1 MKRKYG
7 IVALILALIMSLTAC
22 GGNKPDD
29 KNNGNSDNKTD
40 QTLVSDSHL
49 YANGLHKVSVTANA
63 NRKFIENGNTD
74 YKIVYADGDHGKR
87 AAEFLVKQAF
97 AASGAYINAIPASE
111 YDKTYE
117 STDKLIV
124 IGVDTLFTAA
134 GLTMPEDDIGI
145 TGYYLKTKD
154 NSVFIGVKH
163 VMGCQAGTLAFLR
176 YTFGYEMY
184 SYDAVTFEN
193 KGEAIPD
200 MEIIE
205 KPDFTFHRDGN
216 GLGVYNP
223 DAMYGLGF
231 QGASWIFA
239 PVGDNTWH
247 NSFDYLPKS
256 TYLSDK
262 NEDQKH
268 PKWYSDNGK
277 QLCYTAH
284 GDEAEYAEMV
294 DTVAAVAIDT
304 LEKYPERNTITFTIQ
319 DEPSGCEC
327 AACHAMVE
335 TYGAESAAAVK
346 MTNEVADKVKKHF
359 DDEAKTNN
367 TASRE
372 FTILIF
378 AYNYMEQAPVKTV
391 DGKFVAVDDSVKLHD
406 NVGVY
411 IAPLNGTDVDY
422 SRSFYDDNNA
432 DTRKLIEGWSALTD
446 NIYLWLYETNFAHLA
461 YPFNSWDS
469 LVETYRYAA
478 EINAVHV
485 NNLGVFYGQANPTG
499 FTRLKD
505 YIDAKAMY
513 DVNVNYTELV
523 DKFFDGYFAEAAEPM
538 RKFFDELNVWM
549 RELQEDYPDD
559 VRGYCY
565 EQINKEQHWP
575 KRMLDGWLGYI
586 DEAYKSI
593 EKYKGSNQSKYESLY
608 RHILAESV
616 FPRFA
621 LLELYSGNYA
631 EATLYNTRVAFK
643 DDIESLGFDWLVEAD
658 PFTGLK
664 QYTFSELFKSWG
676 IS

>member
-1 MKRKYG
+1 MKKRLG
-7 IVALILALIMSLTAC
+7 IIALLIALVMAFTGCS

-29 KNNGNSDNKTD
+29 GNNNDGNNTD
-40 QTLVSDSHL
+40 SPAQELASESHL
-49 YANGLHKVSVTANA
+49 SSKGLHKISVTANA
-63 NRKFIENGNTD
+63 NRKFIENGKTD
-74 YKIVYADGDHGKR
+74 YTIVYADGDHGKR

-111 YDKTYE
+111 YEKAYE
-117 STDKLIV
+117 SGDKLIV
-124 IGVDTLFTAA
+124 IGVKSLFDAA
-134 GLTMPEDDIGI
+134 GLTMPSDEIGV
-145 TGYYLKTKD
+145 TGYYLTTKD
-154 NSVFIGVKH
+154 NSAFIGVKH
-163 VMGCQAGTLAFLR
+163 AMGCQSGTLAFLR

-184 SYDAVTFEN
+184 ADDAVTFEN
-193 KGEAIPD
+193 KGETIPD
-200 MEIIE
+200 MEIVE

-216 GLGVYNP
+216 GMGVYHP

-231 QGASWIFA
+231 QGANWIFA
-239 PVGDNTWH
+239 SVGENMWH
-247 NSFDYLPKS
+247 NTFDYLPKK
-256 TYLSDK
+256 TYQ
-262 NEDQKH
+262 QKH
-268 PKWYSDNGK
+268 PKWYSDNGA

-284 GDEAEYAEMV
+284 GDETEYAEMV
-294 DTVAAVAIDT
+294 DTVTAVAIDT
-304 LEKYPERNTITFTIQ
+304 LNKYPERNTLTFTIQ
-319 DEPSGCEC
+319 DGMSGCEC
-327 AACHAMVE
+327 AACSAMVS
-335 TYGAESAAAVK
+335 TYGAESAAAIK
-346 MTNEVADKVKKHF
+346 MTNTVADKVKKHF
-359 DDEAKTNN
+359 DDKAAAEGGEP
-367 TASRE
+367 RE

-391 DGKFVAVDDSVKLHD
+391 DDKLVAADDSVKLHD

-422 SRSFYDDNNA
+422 SRSFYDEKNA
-432 DTRKLIEGWSALTD
+432 DTRALIDGWSALTD

-485 NNLGVFYGQANPTG
+485 NNLGAFYGVANPTG

-513 DVNVNYTELV
+513 DVNVNYAELV

-538 RKFFDELNVWM
+538 RRYFDELNVWM
-549 RELQEDYPDD
+549 RELQENYPDD
-559 VRGYCY
+559 VKGYCY
-565 EQINKEQHWP
+565 EQINKEQYWP
-575 KRMLDGWLGYI
+575 KRMLEGWLDCI

-593 EKYKGSNQSKYESLY
+593 EKYKGAEQSKYEALQK
-608 RHILAESV
+608 HILAESI

-621 LLELYSGNYA
+621 LLELYSGNYDN
-631 EATLYNTRVAFK
+631 EALYSTRVAFK

-664 QYTFSELFKSWG
+664 QYTFSELFKQWG

>member
-1 MKRKYG
+1 MKKKYG
-7 IVALILALIMSLTAC
+7 VIALILALVMSLAAC
-22 GGNKPDD
+22 GGNKPD
-29 KNNGNSDNKTD
+29 NNGGNGNKDNKIE
-40 QTLVSDSHL
+40 QTLVTDNHL
-49 YANGLHKVSVTANA
+49 YTKGLHKINVAANA
-63 NRKFIENGNTD
+63 NRKFIENGKTD
-74 YKIVYADGDHGKR
+74 YTIVYADGEHGKR

-97 AASGAYINAIPASE
+97 AASGAYINAVPASE
-111 YDKTYE
+111 YDKAYE
-117 STDKLIV
+117 SRDKLIV
-124 IGVDTLFTAA
+124 IGVESLFDAA
-134 GLTMPEDDIGI
+134 GLTMPADDIGI

-154 NSVFIGVKH
+154 NSAFIGVKH

-184 SYDAVTFEN
+184 SDDAVTFEN
-193 KGEAIPD
+193 KGETIPD
-200 MEIIE
+200 MEIVE

-216 GLGVYNP
+216 GLGVYHP
-223 DAMYGLGF
+223 DAQYGLGF
-231 QGASWIFA
+231 QSADWIFA
-239 PVGDNTWH
+239 SVGDNMWH
-247 NSFDYLPKS
+247 NTFDYLPKK
-256 TYLSDK
+256 TY
-262 NEDQKH
+262 QKDH
-268 PKWYSDNGK
+268 PKWYSDNGA

-284 GDEAEYAEMV
+284 GDETEYAEMV
-294 DTVAAVAIDT
+294 DTVTAVAIDT
-304 LEKYPERNTITFTIQ
+304 LNKYPERNTITFTIQ
-319 DEPSGCEC
+319 DGMSGCEC
-327 AACHAMVE
+327 AACSATVA

-346 MTNEVADKVKKHF
+346 MTNAVADKVKKHF
-359 DDEAKTNN
+359 DDEAQANGT
-367 TASRE
+367 TSRE

-422 SRSFYDDNNA
+422 SRSFYDENNA
-432 DTRKLIEGWSALTD
+432 DTRTLIDGWSALTD

-469 LVETYRYAA
+469 LIETYRYAA

-485 NNLGVFYGQANPTG
+485 NNLGAFYGVANPTG

-513 DVNVNYTELV
+513 DVNVNYNDLV

-538 RKFFDELNVWM
+538 RKYFDELNVWM
-549 RELQEDYPDD
+549 RELQENYPDD
-559 VRGYCY
+559 VKGYCY
-565 EQINKEQHWP
+565 EQINKEQYWS
-575 KRMLDGWLGYI
+575 KRTLECWLGYI
-586 DEAYKSI
+586 DEAYKLI
-593 EKYKGSNQSKYESLY
+593 EKYKGAQQSKYEVLQK
-608 RHILAESV
+608 HILAESV

-621 LLELYSGNYA
+621 LLELYSGNYD
-631 EATLYNTRVAFK
+631 ETTLYKTRVAFK

-664 QYTFSELFKSWG
+664 QYTFSELFKQWG

>member
-1 MKRKYG
+1 MKKKYG
-7 IVALILALIMSLTAC
+7 VIALILALVLALTAC

-29 KNNGNSDNKTD
+29 NGDDGKEDNKTE
-40 QTLVSDSHL
+40 QTLVTDNHL
-49 YANGLHKVSVTANA
+49 YTKGLHKISVTANA
-63 NRKFIENGNTD
+63 NRKFIADGKTD
-74 YKIVYADGDHGKR
+74 YTIVYADGEHGKR

-97 AASGAYINAIPASE
+97 AASGAYINAVPASE
-111 YDKTYE
+111 YDKAYE
-117 STDKLIV
+117 SGDKLIV
-124 IGVDTLFTAA
+124 IGVESLFNAA
-134 GLTMPEDDIGI
+134 GLTMPADDIGI

-154 NSVFIGVKH
+154 NSAFIGVKH
-163 VMGCQAGTLAFLR
+163 AMGCQAGTLAFLR

-184 SYDAVTFEN
+184 SDDAVTFEN
-193 KGEAIPD
+193 KGETIPD
-200 MEIIE
+200 MEIVE

-216 GLGVYNP
+216 GLGTYHP

-231 QGASWIFA
+231 QSANWIFA
-239 PVGDNTWH
+239 SVGENMWH
-247 NSFDYLPKS
+247 NTFDYLPKK
-256 TYLSDK
+256 TYQ
-262 NEDQKH
+262 QKH
-268 PKWYSDNGK
+268 PKWYSDNGA

-284 GDEAEYAEMV
+284 GDETEYAEMV
-294 DTVAAVAIDT
+294 DTVTAVAIDT
-304 LEKYPERNTITFTIQ
+304 LNKYPERNTITFTIQ
-319 DEPSGCEC
+319 DGMSGCEC
-327 AACHAMVE
+327 AACHAMVT

-346 MTNEVADKVKKHF
+346 MTNAVADKVKKHF
-359 DDEAKTNN
+359 DDEAKANN

-391 DGKFVAVDDSVKLHD
+391 DGKFAAVDDSVKLHD

-422 SRSFYDDNNA
+422 SRSFYDENNA
-432 DTRKLIEGWSALTD
+432 DTRTLIDGWSALTD

-469 LVETYRYAA
+469 LIETYRYAA

-513 DVNVNYTELV
+513 DVNVNYVELV

-538 RKFFDELNVWM
+538 RKYFDELNVWM
-549 RELQEDYPDD
+549 RELQETYPDD
-559 VRGYCY
+559 VKGYCY
-565 EQINKEQHWP
+565 EQINKEQYWS
-575 KRMLDGWLGYI
+575 KRTLECWLGYI

-593 EKYKGSNQSKYESLY
+593 EKYKGAEQSKYEALY
-608 RHILAESV
+608 KHILAESI

-621 LLELYSGNYA
+621 LLELYSGNYDETA
-631 EATLYNTRVAFK
+631 LYSTRVAFK
-643 DDIESLGFDWLVEAD
+643 DDVESLGLDWLVEAD

-664 QYTFSELFKSWG
+664 QYTYSELFKTWG